1 MKRHAYVLAGD
12 PAWLGH
18 SVGSYYPFVDR
29 IIVSYDRRGL
39 SWSGHPMS
47 VSQALERVRWL
58 DRDAKVV
65 LLPGDH
71 SDPDRPVLQVETEQ
85 RQRALDAAGEGA
97 DWVLQLDTDEV
108 PLNMTSLLGAID
120 SAHRT
125 GADGLDY
132 PLRDLYQQVS
142 GGQFLERCGRLWT
155 SQASFPGPVAVRAG
169 TRLSHC
175 RQAEVPLFRVD
186 FAAHNTDPWHPAR
199 ARVDA
204 VVEKDKGIAHLSWV
218 RSAEQMREKA
228 TTSGYA
234 SQIDWPVELRRW
246 EWRRRHPL
254 LTVVTTPLQARR
266 SRFRLTFLPV
276 PG

>member
-18 SVGSYYPFVDR
+18 SIGTYYPFVER
-29 IIVSYDRRGL
+29 IVVSYDRRGL

-47 VSQALERVRWL
+47 VSKALERVRRL
-58 DRDAKVV
+58 DRDGKVV

-71 SDPDRPVLQVETEQ
+71 SDPNRPVLHVETEQ
-85 RQRALDAAGEGA
+85 RQHALDAAGEGA

-108 PLNMTSLLGAID
+108 PLRMASLLAALD
-120 SAHRT
+120 RADRT

-132 PLRDLYQQVS
+132 PLRDLYQQVRGS
-142 GGQFLERCGRLWT
+142 TFLERCGRLWST
-155 SQASFPGPVAVRAG
+155 QASFPGPVAVRAG

-186 FAAHNTDPWHPAR
+186 FAAHNTDPWHPAH

-204 VVEKDKGIAHLSWV
+204 VIEAREGIAHLSWV
-218 RSAEQMREKA
+218 RSAEQMAEKA
-228 TTSGYA
+228 RTSGYA
-234 SQIDWPVELRRW
+234 SQLDWALELRRW

-254 LTVVTTPLQARR
+254 LTVVATPSQDRR
-266 SRFRLTFLPV
+266 SRFRLSSLPV
-276 PG
+276 PH